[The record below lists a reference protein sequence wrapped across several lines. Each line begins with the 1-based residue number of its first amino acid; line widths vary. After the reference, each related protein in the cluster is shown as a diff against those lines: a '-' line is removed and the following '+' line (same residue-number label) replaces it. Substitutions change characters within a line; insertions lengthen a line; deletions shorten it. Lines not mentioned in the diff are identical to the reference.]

1 MLQLKKI
8 SINLALIVSLA
19 SFAGVNSATAQSI
32 DIPLPTEDPE
42 IQAVV
47 DNVRMTVDVKNLM
60 RQTRD
65 KIMEKEAKRLPL
77 VRPMGDAI
85 SEVISARVR
94 QETRDRTRKTQMAS
108 MQDVANPEGIP
119 MFIAPNFD

>member
-8 SINLALIVSLA
+8 SMNLALIVSLA

-32 DIPLPTEDPE
+32 DIPLPTEDPQ
-42 IQAVV
+42 IKAVV
-47 DNVRMTVDVKNLM
+47 EDIRVNVDVKNVML
-60 RQTRD
+60 QTRD
-65 KIMEKEAKRLPL
+65 KIMVEQAKRLPL

-94 QETRDRTRKTQMAS
+94 QETRDKTRRTQMAA
-108 MQDVANPEGIP
+108 MMDVANPEGIP
-119 MFIAPNFD
+119 MFIAPKFD